1 VLDGGGEE
9 DPMIVYLFAAW
20 AADSTVTVPLEVWQA
35 SERQPPQPPAVALG
49 AARYQGSADPESMTL
64 DLHLTLE
71 VSLSG
76 DGRKVVPLL
85 GQDVV
90 LEKVMVDGQPAP
102 VTVADGH
109 HVWVTE
115 RVGPVRVEVD
125 AWVAPEG
132 GGGSVEYSARVPPT
146 PITSVDL
153 SFPRP
158 DLQPEISSAVWSE
171 TSVEQGQTRIRADL
185 GPTDTLGIVGL
196 RAFGTGPGEQPRLY
210 AETRHLVAVDERE
223 LDLFTVVRYSILY
236 APAQQFEVFVP
247 EGLEVVAADGEGAF
261 AWEIV
266 PTTGGSLLRGE
277 TTYPM
282 RNRYELS
289 LELARPLPDAA
300 TRVVLPT
307 VRGVEREHGWVGI
320 EAPGRVRLES
330 VTGEGLVEVDVH
342 QLPEELK
349 RASVSPLL
357 EGFRSSGEG
366 ALQLAAR
373 PLPEVEASA
382 ERIDRIDA
390 HTVVSDQGRAMTEVV
405 LTLRNRLRPG
415 LSLTLPEGVEIVR
428 TLRDGL
434 PVAPS
439 RASSGEIVVPLRRSA
454 PDAPYVVQ
462 IVLSHDLG
470 SLGSLGRETL
480 TLPQLDWAA
489 TAVSWQVSLPRG
501 HYYSGLRGDV
511 PTQSAVGWGH
521 WLADDQRGPSQAPAS
536 ASQLSDTTSD
546 TTTLRYD
553 RYWVRSGEALSV
565 SIWHVRPGMGVLLL
579 LLGGLG
585 AALAAGVLV
594 VGTLRRR

>member
-1 VLDGGGEE
+1 
-9 DPMIVYLFAAW
+9 MIAWFFAAW
-20 AADSTVTVPLEVWQA
+20 AADSTVTVPLEVWDA
-35 SERQPPQPPAVALG
+35 TESRQPQPPAVALG
-49 AARYQGSADPESMTL
+49 AARYKGSADPQTMTL
-64 DLHLTLE
+64 DLHLTLD

-85 GQDVV
+85 GEDVV
-90 LEKVMVDGQPAP
+90 LEKVLVDGQPAP

-109 HVWVTE
+109 HAWVTE
-115 RVGPVRVEVD
+115 RVGDVRVEVD
-125 AWVAPEG
+125 AWIAPEG
-132 GGGSVEYSARVPPT
+132 GGGSVEYSAKVPQT

-158 DLQPEISSAVWSE
+158 DLQPEIGSAVWSD

-247 EGLEVVAADGEGAF
+247 EGLEVISADGEGAF

-266 PTTGGSLLRGE
+266 PTAGGSLLRGE

-289 LELARPLPDAA
+289 LELSRPLPDAA

-357 EGFRSSGEG
+357 EGFRGSGEG

-390 HTVVSDQGRAMTEVV
+390 HTVVSEQGRAMTEVI

-415 LSLTLPEGVEIVR
+415 LSLTLPEGVEVVR
-428 TLRDGL
+428 TLRDGQ

-439 RASSGEIVVPLRRSA
+439 RARSGEIVVPLRRSA

-489 TAVSWQVSLPRG
+489 TAVSWEVSLPKGR
-501 HYYSGLRGDV
+501 YYSGLSGQV
-511 PTQSAVGWGH
+511 PTQSVAGWGH
-521 WLADDQRGPSQAPAS
+521 WLADEQSGPSQAPATT
-536 ASQLSDTTSD
+536 SQLSGTAEGSA
-546 TTTLRYD
+546 TLRYD

-565 SIWHVRPGMGVLLL
+565 SVWHVRPGVGALLA
-579 LLGGLG
+579 LLGGGLVLLVVVVAG
-585 AALAAGVLV
+585 AAAV
-594 VGTLRRR
+594 LRRR